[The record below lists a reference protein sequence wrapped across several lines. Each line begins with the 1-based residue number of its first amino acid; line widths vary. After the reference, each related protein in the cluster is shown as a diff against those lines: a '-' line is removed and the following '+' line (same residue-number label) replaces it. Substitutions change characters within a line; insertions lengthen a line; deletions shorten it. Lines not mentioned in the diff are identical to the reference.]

1 MTLQNS
7 YKQYEPEYTQ
17 LPFKFIDKN
26 ISLGKLIRTKGC
38 TYLAYYI
45 AIQDSMASHVE
56 EEFTLSFDEMI
67 DAIREE
73 LCLYSSTDDEI
84 TEWINTLIAADIV
97 KQKYFIN
104 PYDESEMERYFI
116 PSVAEALEEAKEAWI
131 TKCINPN
138 KKLSKEDKAKIA
150 EHRQKIREVDK
161 QLRNLANQRNR
172 NEALLDHVIN
182 EKPFDEARAK
192 EIRSDLDI
200 IRSKNAS
207 LYKEK
212 RSYEKLI
219 NDIKIA
225 RGAVEDEE

>member
-7 YKQYEPEYTQ
+7 YKRYEPEYTQ

-26 ISLGKLIRTKGC
+26 ISLRKLIRTKGC

-56 EEFTLSFDEMI
+56 EEFTLSFDEKI

-104 PYDESEMERYFI
+104 PYDDSEMERYFI
-116 PSVAEALEEAKEAWI
+116 PAVAEALEEAKEAWI

-150 EHRQKIREVDK
+150 EYRQNIREVDK

>member
-7 YKQYEPEYTQ
+7 YKRYEPEYTQ

-26 ISLGKLIRTKGC
+26 ISLRKLIRTNGC

-56 EEFTLSFDEMI
+56 EEFTLSFNEMI

-150 EHRQKIREVDK
+150 EHRQSIREVDK
-161 QLRNLANQRNR
+161 QIRNLASQRNR
-172 NEALLDHVIN
+172 NEAMLDHVIN